1 MPIPYSQDLRD
12 RVLAACDRATKT
24 KQIAELFS
32 VSTSWVRRVKQR
44 RREHGEL
51 APRPPEP
58 AARYMKIDRVRLRE
72 LVERRPDATLVE
84 LRAMLGV
91 QCAESAIWKALDK
104 MGFTFKKRRS
114 MRPSRI
120 GPTLPRR
127 EPRGVVSNLRSTP
140 VGCSSSTKPGAR
152 PT

>member
-12 RVLAACDRATKT
+12 RVLAACDRAMKT

-51 APRPPEP
+51 TPRPPEP
-58 AARYMKIDRVRLRE
+58 AARYTKIDRVHLRE
-72 LVERRPDATLVE
+72 LVDTHPDATLVE

-91 QCAESAIWKALDK
+91 QCAESAVWRALDT
-104 MGFTFKKRRS
+104 MGYTFKKRQFMQQNKIDRMSLSVVPCGSESS
-114 MRPSRI
+114 M
-120 GPTLPRR
+120 
-127 EPRGVVSNLRSTP
+127 NST
-140 VGCSSSTKPGAR
+140 VAS
-152 PT
+152 

>member
-12 RVLAACDRATKT
+12 RVLAACDRAMKT
-24 KQIAELFS
+24 KQIADLFV
-32 VSTSWVRRVKQR
+32 VSRSWVRRVKQR
-44 RREHGEL
+44 RREHGEV

-58 AARYMKIDRVRLRE
+58 PIRYAKINRVRLRE
-72 LVERRPDATLVE
+72 LVETYPDATLVE

-114 MRPSRI
+114 MRQSKI
-120 GPTLPRR
+120 DQMSLSVV
-127 EPRGVVSNLRSTP
+127 PRGSETRSSPTP
-140 VGCSSSTKPGAR
+140 VD
-152 PT
+152 